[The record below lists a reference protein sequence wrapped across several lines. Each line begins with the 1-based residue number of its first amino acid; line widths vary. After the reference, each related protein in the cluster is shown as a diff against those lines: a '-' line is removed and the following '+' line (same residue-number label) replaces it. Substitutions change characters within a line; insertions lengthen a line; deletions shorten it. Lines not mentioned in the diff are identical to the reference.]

1 MFEAR
6 LIQGQQLR
14 KILDA
19 VKDLVNEAGWE
30 CNPNGMSLQAMD
42 TSHVSLVAAQLK
54 SEAFDKYRCDKPIN
68 LGMSLANLSK
78 FLKCAGSDDI
88 ITLKASDDCDK
99 IALLFEDKNNTETSE
114 YELKLINID
123 SDYLGIP
130 EQEYPVEIEMP
141 SAKFQRICKDLSQI
155 GESVTISCV
164 KESVRFSISGDLGT
178 GSVNLNQV
186 SSADKPE
193 EDVKIKMVEPIC
205 LAFALKY
212 LNQFS
217 KATPL
222 SNRVKLSIRA
232 DAPLVVAYSIS
243 NDEDEEVGYIRYY
256 LAPKIDDAMDGS

>member
-42 TSHVSLVAAQLK
+42 TSHVSLVAAQLRA
-54 SEAFDKYRCDKPIN
+54 EAFDKYRCDKPIN

-78 FLKCAGSDDI
+78 FLKCAGNDDI
-88 ITLKASDDCDK
+88 ITLKATDDCDK
-99 IALLFEDKNNTETSE
+99 ISLLFEDKNNTETSE

-130 EQEYPVEIEMP
+130 DQEYPVEIEMP
-141 SAKFQRICKDLSQI
+141 SAKFQRICRDLMQIGEAVTISVVKENVRFQINGDLGSGSVQLSQI
-155 GESVTISCV
+155 S
-164 KESVRFSISGDLGT
+164 
-178 GSVNLNQV
+178 N
-186 SSADKPE
+186 ADKPDD
-193 EDVKIKMVEPIC
+193 DVKIKMLEPIC
-205 LAFALKY
+205 LSFALKY
-212 LNQFS
+212 LNNFS

-222 SNRVKLSIRA
+222 SGRVKLCLRS
-232 DAPLVVAYSIS
+232 DAPLVVSYSIN
-243 NDEDEEVGYIRYY
+243 NDESEEVGYIRFY
-256 LAPKIDDAMDGS
+256 LAPKIEDAME